1 MSLDPFR
8 TGWLW
13 LLMFALLGFLTI
25 SYLILLGVVMMI
37 MASIQEASKD
47 RPELDTRWDM
57 TNWSVIRFVGTG
69 ALLTLP
75 SLLILIPI
83 GLIFVV

>member
-1 MSLDPFR
+1 
-8 TGWLW
+8 
-13 LLMFALLGFLTI
+13 MFALIGFLAI
-25 SYLILLGVVMMI
+25 SYLILLGIVMMVL
-37 MASIQEASKD
+37 ASIQEASQA
-47 RPELDTRWDM
+47 RPNLETRWDM
-57 TNWSVIRFVGTG
+57 AGWSAPKFVAVA

>member
-1 MSLDPFR
+1 MY
-8 TGWLW
+8 
-13 LLMFALLGFLTI
+13 FALFGFLLI
-25 SYLILLGVVMMI
+25 SYLILVGIVMMVL
-37 MASIQEASKD
+37 ASIQEASQT
-47 RPELDTRWDM
+47 RPELETRWNM
-57 TNWSVIRFVGTG
+57 REWSLVKLAGVG

>member
-1 MSLDPFR
+1 M
-8 TGWLW
+8 W
-13 LLMFALLGFLTI
+13 FALLGFLTI
-25 SYLILLGVVMMI
+25 SYLVLLGVVLMV
-37 MASIQEASKD
+37 MASIQEASQD
-47 RPELDTRWDM
+47 RPELDTRWNMAD
-57 TNWSVIRFVGTG
+57 WPAVKFVGIG